1 MDKGE
6 RTMDHGTKKVVIN
19 RCYGGFAISKACLF
33 KLAEIKGLTL
43 YPEVQFPEGQS
54 TDDVDWNTTYWT
66 VPESNPHRQFASKI
80 QKNWK
85 EASSDDKVK
94 SNKICI
100 DLTLYSNPSNREDP
114 DLIKAIESLG
124 CIEASGRFA
133 ELKIV
138 EIPDNILYLIE
149 ENNGKETIHEAH
161 RIWY

>member
-1 MDKGE
+1 MEKGA

-19 RCYGGFAISKACLF
+19 SCHGGFSLSEACIF
-33 KLAEIKGLTL
+33 KLAEIKGFTL
-43 YPEVQFPEGQS
+43 YPEYPDGVPKAMWS
-54 TDDVDWNTTYWT
+54 TTYWI
-66 VPESNPHRQFASKI
+66 VPESNPHRRFASVI

-100 DLTLYSNPSNREDP
+100 DLTIASRPTNREDP

-124 CIEASGRFA
+124 SEVASGCFA
-133 ELKIV
+133 DLKIV
-138 EIPDNILYLIE
+138 EIPDNITYLIE
-149 ENNGKETIHEAH
+149 ENGGKETIHEAH